1 VKDNDL
7 ITLLIKNL
15 TAGLTLR
22 GYRLFDVTQSYQPTQ
37 QGIPTS
43 NTVFIHKITDVRRGS
58 PGQSEE
64 FDATA
69 QVLRRTTTEII
80 ESSYQVSGSS
90 VYDYTD
96 PLAITPADLVKA
108 AARVTQSPEFQDELV
123 RHQANILRVGTV
135 TGVDISAAGPGYEQR
150 PVFDITINHTDVDV
164 IEIPYLTSTIYRMGR
179 V

>member
-1 VKDNDL
+1 MKDNDL

-15 TAGLTLR
+15 TDGLTLR
-22 GYRLFDVTQSYQPTQ
+22 GYRYFDVAQSYQPTQ

-43 NTVFIHKITDVRRGS
+43 NMIYIHKITDVRRGS
-58 PGQSEE
+58 PGQMEE
-64 FDATA
+64 NDDIAH
-69 QVLRRTTTEII
+69 VLRRRTTEII

-96 PLAITPADLVKA
+96 PLAVTPADMVKA
-108 AARVTQSPEFQDELV
+108 AARVMQSPEFQDELV
-123 RHQANILRVGTV
+123 RQGANILRVGTV

-150 PVFDITINHTDVDV
+150 PIFDIIINHTDVDV
-164 IEIPYLTSTIYRMGR
+164 IEIPYITSTIFRSGR